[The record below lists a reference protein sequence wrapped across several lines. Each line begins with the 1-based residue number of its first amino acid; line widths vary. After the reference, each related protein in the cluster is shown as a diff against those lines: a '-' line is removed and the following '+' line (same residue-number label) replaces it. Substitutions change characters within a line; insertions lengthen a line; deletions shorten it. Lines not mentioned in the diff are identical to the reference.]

1 MASCKYDSD
10 RGTARIFF
18 RYGGRQHN
26 KVEKVESE
34 RHAERLLALVEET
47 ILDLERGKL
56 AMPAH
61 ADPKTFIMTGGRV
74 ASRPKP
80 VSDPFQ
86 PPEAPATISSVFD
99 LYRTTLTKESKA
111 ASSLSTER
119 VHEKHFKRLIGAGF
133 RFDAI
138 SLAVVQKY
146 VDKRAKE
153 GVVRETLKKELG
165 TLRVVWNWASKRKH
179 VPSPPTWKPDELTL
193 PKGRQKPPFQTWE
206 QIERRVAR
214 GDMDDDARAEL
225 WECLWLDRPR
235 MTKCLEWV
243 ERNAPAPFLH
253 PMFAFAAFTGARR
266 GEIVRSERTD
276 WDFESGLVRIRQ
288 KKSDSSKDFTTRDV
302 SIHPR
307 LALVMKN
314 WFDATPGGVY
324 AIEEDGEQLTIVG
337 ATKWFRRT
345 VDGGPWSVMR
355 GWHVWRHSLAS
366 NMAAA
371 GVDQRVIDA
380 TLGHSTDAMARR
392 YRHLLPQ
399 NQTDA
404 IHRVFDED

>member
-1 MASCKYDSD
+1 MASCKYDPK

-18 RYGGRQHN
+18 RLGGVQYNR
-26 KVEKVESE
+26 VEPVESE
-34 RHAERLLALVEET
+34 RHADRLIAQVEEM
-47 ILDLERGKL
+47 ILDVERGKVVI
-56 AMPAH
+56 PEGV
-61 ADPKTFIMTGGRV
+61 DVKTFIMTGGKVQRPIEKVEPEPPPPV
-74 ASRPKP
+74 ATLA
-80 VSDPFQ
+80 VVLD
-86 PPEAPATISSVFD
+86 VYFD
-99 LYRTTLTKESKA
+99 TLTKGSKA
-111 ASSLSTER
+111 TSSLVTER
-119 VHEKHFKRLIGAGF
+119 VHAKHFKRLIGAGF

-138 SLAVVQKY
+138 SLAVAQKY

-179 VPSPPTWKPDELTL
+179 VPSPPSWKPDELTL

-206 QIERRVAR
+206 QIERRVSR
-214 GDMDDDARAEL
+214 GDLDDDARAEM
-225 WECLWLDRPR
+225 WECLWLDRSR

-253 PMFAFAAFTGARR
+253 PMFAVAAFTGARR

-307 LALVMKN
+307 LALIMKS

-324 AIEEDGEQLTIVG
+324 AIEDDGEQLTIVG

-355 GWHVWRHSLAS
+355 GWHVFRHSLAS
-366 NMAAA
+366 NMASA

-399 NQTDA
+399 SQTDA